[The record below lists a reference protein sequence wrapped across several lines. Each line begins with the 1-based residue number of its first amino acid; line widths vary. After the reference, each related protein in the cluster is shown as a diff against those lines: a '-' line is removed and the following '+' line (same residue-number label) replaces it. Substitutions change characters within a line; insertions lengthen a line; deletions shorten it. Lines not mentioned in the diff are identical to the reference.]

1 MKKSNEPLLASI
13 ADTLIFEPTKEQ
25 KKLKAVFYAIH
36 NDNPLALDGDITPD
50 KIKEVTGSRQ
60 IHLYWKDEVFKRWF
74 LNEREYVQ
82 RAEYLFTR
90 ALDELEDILE
100 LGNNEED
107 PEARDKIK
115 ARMAPTKLQ
124 AIKLMFEIT
133 NRIPKGNDGKL
144 DAIEVQKLVGA
155 MLSGVDT
162 SKLKALSAGA
172 KDGKD

>member
-1 MKKSNEPLLASI
+1 MKRSESILESI

-25 KKLKAVFYAIH
+25 KKLKAVFYAIY
-36 NDNPLALDGDITPD
+36 NDNPMTSEGDITPD
-50 KIKEVTGSRQ
+50 VVKRVTGSKQ
-60 IHLYWKDEVFKRWF
+60 IHSYWKDDTFRSWF

-107 PEARDKIK
+107 PSERDRIK

-162 SKLKALSAGA
+162 SKLKALSAGV
-172 KDGKD
+172 KDDKE